1 MAIGV
6 DLKPVVA
13 GMNTMAAAID
23 RLAAVGER
31 ALDYLEQRDE
41 ATS

>member
-13 GMNTMAAAID
+13 GMNTMTAAID

-31 ALDYLEQRDE
+31 TLDYLERRDE
-41 ATS
+41 EGS